1 MFARDKT
8 SFLRFGR
15 TDYVT
20 CCRNPLL
27 RFRCSVLC
35 IYGDSRKEVG
45 EIKKSSIFV
54 L

>member
-8 SFLRFGR
+8 SFLRF
-15 TDYVT
+15 
-20 CCRNPLL
+20 
-27 RFRCSVLC
+27 
-35 IYGDSRKEVG
+35 GDSRKEVG